1 MAKVNVEVGIIR
13 EGKDK
18 DKGSGK
24 VVQIGTG
31 GEGNLDKIQKNS
43 YFFRETFPNW
53 LSQAL
58 NGSLLLLVGLSLS
71 LSGSL

>member
-1 MAKVNVEVGIIR
+1 MQYGLLNSGHTAKRKDEVAKVNVEVGIIR

-43 YFFRETFPNW
+43 YFFRETF
-53 LSQAL
+53 LKTHTIR
-58 NGSLLLLVGLSLS
+58 
-71 LSGSL
+71 